1 MVFKIKSNR
10 QIAVQQRI
18 RFQEGLEMITSNAAS
33 SPLAA
38 WLNDEAVYINLKQ
51 KIDRTLSF
59 CESCREA
66 WEAEDLDEMIR
77 MRDRLAGDWRK
88 RS

>member
-1 MVFKIKSNR
+1 MMISNP
-10 QIAVQQRI
+10 APSP
-18 RFQEGLEMITSNAAS
+18 MAARLS
-33 SPLAA
+33 
-38 WLNDEAVYINLKQ
+38 DEALYLNLKQ

-66 WEAEDLDEMIR
+66 WEAEDLDEMVR
-77 MRDRLAGDWRK
+77 MRDRLAADWRK